1 MSYRVVVVDDQAL
14 ALQRLGT
21 LVKESGFCVLAG
33 AASSGE
39 EALRLCRETS
49 PDLVIL
55 DVVLGHGMSGLE
67 TAERLK
73 ALFPGL
79 RLVIVTSMPEV
90 SFLERARAL
99 GAESFWY
106 KELEESPL
114 ISVVERTL
122 AGESVYPDAPPTV
135 RLGAAP
141 STDLTQ
147 TELVVLR
154 LMTTGATNLEIA
166 QTLSIEETTVK
177 KHITNM
183 LKKTGYRNRVELAV
197 NARVAG
203 LVIGGI

>member
-21 LVKESGFCVLAG
+21 LVKESGNCVLAG

-73 ALFPGL
+73 ALFPGI

-166 QTLSIEETTVK
+166 QALSIEETTVK

>member
-1 MSYRVVVVDDQAL
+1 MSFRVVVVDDQAL

-21 LVKESGFCVLAG
+21 LVKESGSCVLAG

-67 TAERLK
+67 TAEKLK
-73 ALFPGL
+73 ALFPGI

-90 SFLERARAL
+90 SFIERARAL

-135 RLGAAP
+135 ALGAVL

-166 QTLSIEETTVK
+166 RTLSIEETTVK

>member
-21 LVKESGFCVLAG
+21 LVKESGSCVLAG

-73 ALFPGL
+73 ALFPGI

-114 ISVVERTL
+114 ISVVE
-122 AGESVYPDAPPTV
+122 PV

>member
-1 MSYRVVVVDDQAL
+1 MSFRVVVVDDQAL
-14 ALQRLGT
+14 ALQRLST
-21 LVKESGFCVLAG
+21 LVKESGSCVLAG

-39 EALRLCRETS
+39 EALRLCREVS
-49 PDLVIL
+49 PDLVVL

-73 ALFPGL
+73 ALFPGVK
-79 RLVIVTSMPEV
+79 LVIVTSMPEV
-90 SFLERARAL
+90 SFIERARAL

-122 AGESVYPDAPPTV
+122 AGERVYPDAPPPV
-135 RLGAAP
+135 SLGAVL

-166 QTLSIEETTVK
+166 RALSIEETTVK

>member
-1 MSYRVVVVDDQAL
+1 MSFRVVVVDDQAL
-14 ALQRLGT
+14 ALQRLST
-21 LVKESGFCVLAG
+21 LVRESGTCVLAG

-39 EALRLCRETS
+39 DALRLCREKS

-55 DVVLGHGMSGLE
+55 DVVLGHGMSGIE
-67 TAERLK
+67 TAEKLK
-73 ALFPGL
+73 SLFPGI

-90 SFLERARAL
+90 SFIERARAL

-106 KELEESPL
+106 KELEEHPL

-122 AGESVYPDAPPTV
+122 NGESVYPDSPPPV
-135 RLGAAP
+135 PLGDTL

-166 QTLSIEETTVK
+166 RELSIEETTVK

-203 LVIGGI
+203 LVIGEI